1 MRRFILIPFLFFS
14 LILSATDYYVKTGGD
29 DSNTGFSDA
38 QAWAHHPWMH
48 TWTGLT
54 VLQPGDNIY
63 MNKGDTWTTAVGA
76 HYLTVAQSGTAG
88 NYITTSSY
96 GDGATPILNI
106 SSSNVYA
113 VIYGSGKS
121 FVKFNGLEI
130 THNSS
135 VFGNGYGILMST
147 GADAVPHDWT
157 ITNCIIHNIP
167 FAAIW
172 TGSDAYNITVG
183 DITATE
189 TATTIN
195 YSNHIY
201 DFGYAGV
208 MLLGGNVSTGR
219 SDYKVY
225 YNYIHNSTRTG
236 YPIDTYGIQA
246 SASGSSDMYPHYV
259 WMNYNRVENI
269 VNHEALGT
277 HGCSYLYIQDNYIK
291 NTEDAISIFAYDNY
305 GFDAMLDHVYIDRNT
320 FEQPA
325 NPTYPTT
332 NIRLYYNPTY
342 NYVLPEYI
350 YIRDNTFFFTTRP
363 TSVKHSGIYVY
374 GIDDMEISGNNF
386 YNGPTVSSFE
396 GACNGCGPAIYF
408 VSSSNNYFKDVTIK
422 NNFIKDWTPTN
433 IRGSGI
439 QGIFNFENNIINVG
453 NTPGVPIYVSG
464 TLPAAGRLNIY
475 NNSLLSGSTPD
486 NVIQINS
493 SVSGSIINI
502 KNNICGKTSSGSFYY
517 IYTYGTISG
526 TLNCDYNLY
535 WNSSSTYPFYTEA
548 APKTFTQWKALGYD
562 AHSPNVSASLDP
574 VFLNAGGSYALDTDF
589 ELDESSPAIDVGTDT
604 GLDEDY
610 AEDPRPVNTFFDI
623 GAYEFQEEME
633 EGVYFVATDGDDG
646 GTGAID
652 DPWAS
657 WSKIG
662 DITLVPGDIV
672 YIRGGTYRTTGD
684 GSTTV
689 HVRWDGINGT
699 INDTIKIMAYPG
711 ETPILNL
718 DNITQT
724 AQYSYIIFIQN
735 SNYLHIKGLR
745 VTGLPQQ
752 PYGNSG
758 TLSYGFRLSGSS
770 HNLIEFNEADHLAF
784 RGYDL
789 GSGSN
794 YNLFLNSDA
803 HHLKDPYSYPDP
815 YGGADGFG
823 RTGGSTATGNVFR
836 NCRAWL
842 CSDDGWDHYSTDG
855 YTYIEG
861 CWSFWNGYLDEART
875 QPAGDGTGFKLG
887 PGNTNLTIAS
897 RIVTNCL
904 AVQNRANGLDQN
916 FYEGVGEFASHIYNN
931 TMYGNGQYGFRMRPY
946 GTSNGSNADIIRNN
960 VAYSNTAGTY
970 LGDAGD
976 TQDHNTWNGLVT
988 LTSADFV
995 SLNTAV
1001 LDDARQADGS
1011 LPDITL
1017 LHLATG
1023 SDLID
1028 AGIDVGLP
1036 YENAPDMG
1044 CFEYIGGIQIVLPTV
1059 TTTII
1064 SGIGDSYAT
1073 GGGNVTSSGNGTVS
1087 ARGVCWYTSLNP
1099 TILYDHTTDGTGI
1112 GAFASSLT
1120 DLYEYTHYYVRAY
1133 ATNEIGTSYGSN
1145 REFTTLEHEE
1155 PEPPPGV
1162 GIILI
1167 DKDGNV
1173 LKSPD
1178 GIHLL
1183 KPNNP

>member
-1 MRRFILIPFLFFS
+1 MRKLFTLLFLLFS
-14 LILSATDYYVKTGGD
+14 LCGFAQTTWYIDPAGNDVSGLGTQEDPWKSLHHACEVVTDAGD
-29 DSNTGFSDA
+29 IIHVNAGTYNETYRA
-38 QAWAHHPWMH
+38 N
-48 TWTGLT
+48 
-54 VLQPGDNIY
+54 V
-63 MNKGDTWTTAVGA
+63 AVGVSIVGEGVTS
-76 HYLTVAQSGTAG
+76 YLRYTYAPESTYDACIYLNSSPTITAG
-88 NYITTSSY
+88 NQSISY
-96 GDGATPILNI
+96 LRIDGNNRTATRAILVYYR
-106 SSSNVYA
+106 SNVEIHHCTIEYFLN
-113 VIYGSGKS
+113 SG
-121 FVKFNGLEI
+121 I
-130 THNSS
+130 
-135 VFGNGYGILMST
+135 
-147 GADAVPHDWT
+147 
-157 ITNCIIHNIP
+157 
-167 FAAIW
+167 
-172 TGSDAYNITVG
+172 
-183 DITATE
+183 
-189 TATTIN
+189 
-195 YSNHIY
+195 
-201 DFGYAGV
+201 YAGV
-208 MLLGGNVSTGR
+208 ASLYLTPPAAYVPGINIHDCIFYDLSIYSGVKGHIILEGTDGTLIYNNSFTQTNRVAGENGTIITSNFTKGWQLYNNTLTKNSDEATQWNFFIESWHFMGGCDIYGNTFNGGAVNDIVNVEKGA
-219 SDYKVY
+219 YGYGLKVY
-225 YNYIHNSTRTG
+225 DNDFLIVSQISKGSRTV
-236 YPIDTYGIQA
+236 QA
-246 SASGSSDMYPHYV
+246 LDFEERGKY
-259 WMNYNRVENI
+259 E
-269 VNHEALGT
+269 
-277 HGCSYLYIQDNYIK
+277 
-291 NTEDAISIFAYDNY
+291 SI
-305 GFDAMLDHVYIDRNT
+305 
-320 FEQPA
+320 
-325 NPTYPTT
+325 
-332 NIRLYYNPTY
+332 
-342 NYVLPEYI
+342 YI
-350 YIRDNTFFFTTRP
+350 Y
-363 TSVKHSGIYVY
+363 
-374 GIDDMEISGNNF
+374 
-386 YNGPTVSSFE
+386 
-396 GACNGCGPAIYF
+396 
-408 VSSSNNYFKDVTIK
+408 NNYFKNYPNPIYLLATMNEQDVYINDIYIYCNIMENCGYSNYTSCYAIFFNGENETYDGYVDNINIWNNTIIGNPGKSNVGIRWQVYGDVTNVSIR
-422 NNFIKDWTPTN
+422 DN
-433 IRGSGI
+433 II
-439 QGIFNFENNIINVG
+439 QGFNNYPIQFAYQLPGGNVDVLSVENNLYYSNGTDAGYYSGATITNKTEQNNVTG
-453 NTPGVPIYVSG
+453 NPLFV
-464 TLPAAGRLNIY
+464 
-475 NNSLLSGSTPD
+475 
-486 NVIQINS
+486 
-493 SVSGSIINI
+493 
-502 KNNICGKTSSGSFYY
+502 
-517 IYTYGTISG
+517 
-526 TLNCDYNLY
+526 
-535 WNSSSTYPFYTEA
+535 SST
-548 APKTFTQWKALGYD
+548 
-562 AHSPNVSASLDP
+562 
-574 VFLNAGGSYALDTDF
+574 DF
-589 ELDESSPAIDVGTDT
+589 HLTSVSSPAYHAGIDVGLVTDYD
-604 GLDEDY
+604 GM
-610 AEDPRPVNTFFDI
+610 TFNSPPTI
-623 GAYEFQEEME
+623 GAYEYEEALRPP
-633 EGVYFVATDGDDG
+633 YYIATNGNDVTGDGSIG
-646 GTGAID
+646 N
-652 DPWAS
+652 PWAS

-662 DITLVPGDIV
+662 DITLYPGDIV

-745 VTGLPQQ
+745 VTGLPQF

-784 RGYDL
+784 RGYSL
-789 GSGSN
+789 ESGSN
-794 YNLFLNSDA
+794 YNLFLNCDA
-803 HHLKDPYSYPDP
+803 HHLKDPYSADDP

-960 VAYSNTAGTY
+960 IAYLNTGGTY